1 MNHMASLPVEAEPIP
16 VDSEPAEVGVQTE
29 PEDSSSDSGSR
40 RERYRHCGLSEAS
53 DPDLWMEV
61 RHRNLRGEDDRF
73 VHSDDLELINS
84 ACTKYDMDAEQ
95 FCELL
100 EGYGGDHLKRQI
112 MTALG
117 TVMHYHEQGRD
128 EDANRLMC
136 DVQYKVGGS
145 TFVHIYL
152 RHYLPNAEREDLRLY
167 YEELNES
174 MVVRLGNRTSELLNM
189 PANLREPFIT
199 RMMELTN
206 VRRAEFMTK
215 MRRFEVSAR
224 GEDGPQVGDVISIP
238 RALEKYIGT
247 RFVPPPWR
255 PHLDFGGSDLEEER
269 SNGPMEVE
277 DSEEAVRQ
285 QAAME
290 DDLAEAY
297 RVDAIRNRTIQRLR
311 DGAEE
316 ARVRAEFDAA
326 EAMDAEADLL
336 GVM

>member
-1 MNHMASLPVEAEPIP
+1 MEV
-16 VDSEPAEVGVQTE
+16 EPAEVGVQTE
-29 PEDSSSDSGSR
+29 EAEAEDNSSDSGSR
-40 RERYRHCGLSEAS
+40 RERYLHCGLSEAS
-53 DPDLWMEV
+53 DPDLWMQV
-61 RHRNLRGEDDRF
+61 RHHNLRGEDDRF
-73 VHSDDLELINS
+73 VHSDDLGLITS
-84 ACTKYDMDAEQ
+84 ACTKYDMEAEQ

-117 TVMHYHEQGRD
+117 TVMYYHEQGRD

-152 RHYLPNAEREDLRLY
+152 RHYLPN
-167 YEELNES
+167 
-174 MVVRLGNRTSELLNM
+174 
-189 PANLREPFIT
+189 
-199 RMMELTN
+199 
-206 VRRAEFMTK
+206 
-215 MRRFEVSAR
+215 RRFEVSAR
-224 GEDGPQVGDVISIP
+224 GEDGPQVGDIMNIS
-238 RALEKYIGT
+238 RALEEFFGT

-255 PHLDFGGSDLEEER
+255 PYLDFGGSDLEEER
-269 SNGPMEVE
+269 FHGPMEVE
-277 DSEEAVRQ
+277 DSEEAVRR

>member
-1 MNHMASLPVEAEPIP
+1 M
-16 VDSEPAEVGVQTE
+16 Q
-29 PEDSSSDSGSR
+29 
-40 RERYRHCGLSEAS
+40 
-53 DPDLWMEV
+53 V
-61 RHRNLRGEDDRF
+61 RHHNLRGEDDRF
-73 VHSDDLELINS
+73 VHSDDLALITN

-117 TVMHYHEQGRD
+117 TVMYYHEQGRD

-152 RHYLPNAEREDLRLY
+152 QHYLPNAEREDLRLY

-189 PANLREPFIT
+189 
-199 RMMELTN
+199 ELTN

-224 GEDGPQVGDVISIP
+224 GEDGPQVGDVINIS
-238 RALEKYIGT
+238 RALKEYIGT

-269 SNGPMEVE
+269 FHGPMEVE

-297 RVDAIRNRTIQRLR
+297 RMDAIRNRTIQRLR

-316 ARVRAEFDAA
+316 ARIRAEFDAA